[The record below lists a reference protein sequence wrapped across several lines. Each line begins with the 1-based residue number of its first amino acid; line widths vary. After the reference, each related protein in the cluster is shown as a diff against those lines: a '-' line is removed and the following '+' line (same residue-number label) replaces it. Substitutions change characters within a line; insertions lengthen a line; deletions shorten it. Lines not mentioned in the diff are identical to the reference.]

1 VLEAEETAKARGARI
16 HAVLAG
22 TGASQSWCDDT
33 VGLVPDASGESLA
46 DAIEAA
52 LRDARVAPADI
63 DAIIPYGCG
72 VPAID
77 TIEAK
82 ALLRVFGDAVGS
94 KPIVALAPSIGAT
107 VAGFGTIAVSV
118 AVKCLSEQRLP
129 ARLNS
134 ASTGRL
140 AATAAP
146 SQACALRNILV
157 CTPSLGGQNS
167 AVVVSRFA

>member
-1 VLEAEETAKARGARI
+1 VT
-16 HAVLAG
+16 
-22 TGASQSWCDDT
+22 T
-33 VGLVPDASGESLA
+33 
-46 DAIEAA
+46 
-52 LRDARVAPADI
+52 APAS
-63 DAIIPYGCG
+63 
-72 VPAID
+72 PAASDPASRSWADLIS
-77 TIEAK
+77 
-82 ALLRVFGDAVGS
+82 ALLRREDLSAADAEWAMAGVMAGDATPVQLAGFL
-94 KPIVALAPSIGAT
+94 VALRAKGESPAEVSGLVSAMLAHAAPVDLAPSIGAT

>member
-1 VLEAEETAKARGARI
+1 M
-16 HAVLAG
+16 
-22 TGASQSWCDDT
+22 
-33 VGLVPDASGESLA
+33 PDASGESLS

-52 LRDARVAPADI
+52 LRDAGVKPSDI
-63 DAIIPYGCG
+63 DAIVPYGCG

-77 TIEAK
+77 ALEAN
-82 ALLRVFGDAVGS
+82 ALARVFGDALS
-94 KPIVALAPSIGAT
+94 TKPIVTLSPSIGAT

-118 AVKCLSEQRLP
+118 AVRCLTEQRLP

-146 SQACALRNILV
+146 SGARALRHILV

-167 AVVVSRFA
+167 AVIVSRFA

>member
-1 VLEAEETAKARGARI
+1 
-16 HAVLAG
+16 
-22 TGASQSWCDDT
+22 
-33 VGLVPDASGESLA
+33 VPDASGESLA
-46 DAIEAA
+46 EAIDAA
-52 LRDARVAPADI
+52 LRDAGVAAGDI

-77 TIEAK
+77 ALEAR
-82 ALLRVFGDAVGS
+82 ALVRVFGDAVS
-94 KPIVALAPSIGAT
+94 AKPIVTLAPSIGAT
-107 VAGFGTIAVSV
+107 VAGFGTIAVAV

-134 ASTGRL
+134 ASTGTL

-146 SQACALRNILV
+146 SEARPLRHILV

-167 AVVVSRFA
+167 AAVLSRSC